1 MKLNLSK
8 VNWEGQWF
16 EFRDGARLKVR
27 PRPRTATK
35 FIMRE
40 EGILFSGP
48 ERMETFRHCLVD
60 WEGVVDTEGKDL
72 KLTDA
77 IKEALFESGLGGIS
91 DFVLEKNAELF
102 SKMSESEKN

>member
-1 MKLNLSK
+1 MKLTLSK

-16 EFRDGARLKVR
+16 DFKDGGKLKIR
-27 PRPRTATK
+27 PRPRSQTK
-35 FIMRE
+35 FFMRE

-60 WEGVVDTEGKDL
+60 WEGVVDAEGNPI

-77 IKEALFESGLGGIS
+77 VKETLFESGMGGVA
-91 DFVLEKNAELF
+91 DFVLEKNADLF
-102 SKMSESEKN
+102 RQMADSEKN

>member
-1 MKLNLSK
+1 MKLTLSR

-16 EFRDGARLKVR
+16 DFKDGARLKVR
-27 PRPRTATK
+27 ARPRSQTK
-35 FIMRE
+35 FFMRE

-60 WEGVVDTEGKDL
+60 WEGVVDADGKPLQLNDSV
-72 KLTDA
+72 
-77 IKEALFESGLGGIS
+77 KEALFESGMGGIS

-102 SKMSESEKN
+102 RQMADTEKN